1 VLRDA
6 HPRAGRTPAIT
17 WHSTRTVRE
26 DGQHR
31 TRFGF
36 AVLDLQP
43 DRINVAYIDDD
54 GHTAHTET
62 VT

>member
-1 VLRDA
+1 
-6 HPRAGRTPAIT
+6 
-17 WHSTRTVRE
+17 
-26 DGQHR
+26 
-31 TRFGF
+31 
-36 AVLDLQP
+36 VLDLQP